1 LFLGEK
7 ARYIM
12 KLNTLVY
19 AIRCTRV

>member
-12 KLNTLVY
+12 KLITPDY
-19 AIRCTRV
+19 AIRCKRV